1 MSERTEYLPEETKQE
16 ATPHQNT
23 AITTTETATPETGFS
38 FIRSMAELWMSR
50 LTDTDEELAKER
62 SIIEELLLSVTG
74 LEIRRLQEKLKPIK
88 MEQRFRKDPEAARV
102 FEQWKEVQYRRFDEY
117 TAWEKATREKYGD
130 EELGRRIL
138 AGEAPECEYN
148 PGEEELWYKYMH
160 IKVEEGVIPESALR
174 YVPESMEKFVKA
186 VEDAGG
192 FSNWELLRQ
201 DQFRKELGF
210 PEPIKPDDSGSS
222 TTNKIADIQQELK
235 TLSSLE

>member
-1 MSERTEYLPEETKQE
+1 MTELSQYSSEETMQD
-16 ATPHQNT
+16 ATPVQD
-23 AITTTETATPETGFS
+23 ASTATAETSTPEVVFS

-50 LTDTDEELAKER
+50 LTDSDEELAKER
-62 SIIEELLLSVTG
+62 SIIEQLLLVSDG
-74 LEIRRLQEKLKPIK
+74 RERRRLREKLKPIM

-117 TAWEKATREKYGD
+117 TAWEKATREEYGD

-138 AGEAPECEYN
+138 AGEAPECEYK

-160 IKVEEGVIPESALR
+160 IEVEEGVIPESSLKF
-174 YVPESMEKFVKA
+174 VPESMTEFVKA

-201 DQFRKELGF
+201 EKFSKELF
-210 PEPIKPDDSGSS
+210 PEPIQPDNRGIS
-222 TTNKIADIQQELK
+222 TTAKIADIQLELK
-235 TLSSLE
+235 TLSSL